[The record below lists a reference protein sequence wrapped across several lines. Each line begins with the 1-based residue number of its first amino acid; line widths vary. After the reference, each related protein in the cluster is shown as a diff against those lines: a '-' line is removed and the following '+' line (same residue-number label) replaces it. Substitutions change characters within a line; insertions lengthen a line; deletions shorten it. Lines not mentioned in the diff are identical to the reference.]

1 MGAWLFAGLL
11 FLIFFGC
18 GDEAF
23 LQGVFAK
30 SGVFLMVFCGEVV
43 VSCGELW
50 CFGWCVFQC

>member
-18 GDEAF
+18 GDGVF

-30 SGVFLMVFCGEVV
+30 CGVFVMVFCGEGVV
-43 VSCGELW
+43 ILW
-50 CFGWCVFQC
+50 